1 MLASVAAVAS
11 AAGPWANNYACGDG
25 PVFNPSWDP
34 AGGGPSSPYLMT
46 NLGNNLYGVTITP
59 GGLTDKNMN
68 LFEWKVTDG
77 SWSNTA
83 PADNAFGRAETLD
96 PIQLRC
102 DFNPANDGWIPDVGV
117 DAQNGVLYTI
127 PKVWHDLVAVGLPGD
142 FNSWNTTATLCHDDG
157 VAPDQ
162 TAGDGIFTASITA
175 SPGTYGFLAV
185 PVYDV
190 TVGGVYDFKLSKSGI
205 AKGDNLSMVVTS
217 NDPVTVYVDSNKGR
231 IKWESAAPP
240 ITYPC
245 AVSSAWSTVPGTET
259 ELFDDGTHGDAVAGD
274 NIYSR
279 VFTVTNPATGG
290 IDTVQVIDGSNSY
303 PATAGYPFKS
313 TNGATV
319 VVSYDKNS
327 YSDGCQPSTKIV
339 WVDPSHRIL
348 PGDPVGPTGVFVTG
362 DFPSL
367 FGGTDWTPGDPL
379 MQLVDNGTNGDAVA
393 GDQIYTITFPAGIVP
408 TISGKNWKAVGQ
420 TWDWQYGSPDNGF
433 TYHGNNPNQPLNAT
447 AGQDLVFKVDAVNGR
462 AGYGQPT
469 LANPTRP
476 AAAVF
481 NNSPSGIADWQLF

>member
-25 PVFNPSWDP
+25 PVFNPAWDQT
-34 AGGGPSSPYLMT
+34 GGGKYLMT
-46 NLGNNLYGVTITP
+46 NLGNNTYGVTITP

-68 LFEWKVTDG
+68 LFQWKVTDG
-77 SWSNTA
+77 TWSNTA
-83 PADNAFGRAETLD
+83 PTNGQQNANARAETLD

-102 DFNPANDGWIPDVGV
+102 DFNATNDGWIPDVGV
-117 DAQNGVLYTI
+117 NSQNGVLYTV
-127 PKVWHDLVAVGLPGD
+127 PKVWHGLVAVGLPGD
-142 FNSWNTTATLCHDDG
+142 FNSWSTTATLCHDDG

-162 TAGDGIFTASITA
+162 TAGDGIYTGSFTA
-175 SPGTYGFLAV
+175 SPGSYQFLAV
-185 PVYDV
+185 PVYDM
-190 TVGGVYDFKLSKSGI
+190 TVGGVFDFKLSKFGI
-205 AKGDNLSMVVTS
+205 SDGDNLSMVVTS

-245 AVSSAWSTVPGTET
+245 AVSSCWSTVPGTET
-259 ELFDDGTHGDAVAGD
+259 RLFDDGTNGDKVASD

-279 VFTVTNPATGG
+279 AFTVTTPSGAVNTVQVIEGGNFYPATGG
-290 IDTVQVIDGSNSY
+290 
-303 PATAGYPFKS
+303 YPFKA
-313 TNGATV
+313 TTGTV
-319 VVSYDKNS
+319 VIVSYDKNS
-327 YSDGCQPSTKIV
+327 YSDGYQPSTKIV
-339 WVDPSHRIL
+339 WVNPSSRIL

-379 MQLVDNGTNGDAVA
+379 MQLLDNGINGDTLA
-393 GDQIYTITFPAGIVP
+393 GDQIYAITFPGSMIP
-408 TISGKNWKAVGQ
+408 TITALNWKATGQ
-420 TWDWQYGSPDNGF
+420 TWEWQYGTPDNGF